1 MAGGTECRFTRRAC
15 RVTSWVAGLVIC
27 SISVVSAAAAQGNG
41 LRMELNKL
49 EERGEACRAYLVLE
63 NAVDA
68 DFSAFKIDF
77 VMFDGNGVIAKR
89 LAVDFAPLRPGK
101 TTVQLFDIPGVA
113 CADTGRILIND
124 VIDCRIGEEKRQ
136 NCVAFVTPA
145 SRTDVKLVK

>member
-1 MAGGTECRFTRRAC
+1 MAGRTECRFTRRAF
-15 RVTSWVAGLVIC
+15 RVTFWLAGILVY
-27 SISVVSAAAAQGNG
+27 SISVVSAAAAQGSG

-63 NAVDA
+63 NAIDA

-89 LAVDFAPLRPGK
+89 LAVDVAPLRPGK
-101 TTVQLFDIPGVA
+101 TTVQLFDVPGVA

-124 VIDCRIGEEKRQ
+124 VIDCRVGEEKRQ
-136 NCVAFVTPA
+136 NCIAFVIPA
-145 SRTDVKLVK
+145 SRTDVELVK